1 MPEGVAP
8 TWQNVGD
15 NESGPR
21 AALTAGDL
29 ATTYWRGCDM
39 RTLRTLAT
47 PVQSRA
53 PR

>member
-29 ATTYWRGCDM
+29 ADTYEGGVDM
-39 RTLRTLAT
+39 RTVRTPAT
-47 PVQSRA
+47 PTHDGVER
-53 PR
+53 